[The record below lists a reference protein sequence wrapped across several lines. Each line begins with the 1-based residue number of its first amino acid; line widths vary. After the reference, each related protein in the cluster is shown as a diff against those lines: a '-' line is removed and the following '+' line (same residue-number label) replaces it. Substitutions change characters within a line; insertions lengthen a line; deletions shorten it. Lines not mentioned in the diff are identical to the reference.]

1 MAPHP
6 GIDTDSLKDAARKD
20 LLDLL
25 EGVRGKKNLVI
36 EQSLAGP
43 VGIFVKF
50 STLQDYGVDRV
61 FFLENDN
68 LDASQ
73 KNVLFLASGEK
84 ANQCLAIA
92 GQIKRLQQSSSVE
105 HDFSIIWVPRR
116 TLVSDRILE
125 EAGVLGDVAIE
136 VLPLH
141 FIPLDQ
147 DVLSLAL
154 DDPFGDL
161 YLEKDPTSIFL
172 AAQALMQIQHK
183 YGLFPRI
190 IGKGDNAKRL
200 MELLLRMRSEAAAEE
215 STATSRL
222 GIMPS
227 STIESLIIIDR
238 EVDMVTPLLTQL
250 TYEGLIDEMFGI
262 KNNQAEIET
271 SIIGQAPGQQPK
283 AQSGA
288 PQQQSLKRKIQLDS
302 SDKLYAQLRDAN
314 FAIVGPLLNK
324 VARRLAGEYESR
336 HGAKSTAELRE
347 FVNKLPGYQAEQQSL
362 KTHTSLTEEALKH
375 TQSETFSR
383 VLEIQQNLVSGSDPT
398 AQHETIE
405 ELIARDIPLT
415 TILRLLCLE
424 STISGGIRPKD
435 LDVFKRL
442 ILHAYGHQH
451 IVTLHNLSQMGLL
464 VARTAANP
472 FYIPVG
478 GVSGSES
485 KVTNYSA
492 LRKQLR
498 LIVDEVNEQDPNDIA
513 YVYSGYAPLS
523 VRLVQTIVQKQHLL
537 SVTRGSADL
546 PPGGGGSSSS
556 AQGFA
561 PFEHSLQS
569 IRGATFNQ
577 QQKAESEAAAKARR
591 MLTGGGGGGGGGKEK
606 TVVVMFLGGITFTEI
621 AALRFVGKGLEGAGK
636 RVLICTTGVVGGR
649 DVVGSAVEK
658 GDFGKG

>member
-1 MAPHP
+1 M
-6 GIDTDSLKDAARKD
+6 
-20 LLDLL
+20 
-25 EGVRGKKNLVI
+25 
-36 EQSLAGP
+36 
-43 VGIFVKF
+43 
-50 STLQDYGVDRV
+50 
-61 FFLENDN
+61 
-68 LDASQ
+68 
-73 KNVLFLASGEK
+73 
-84 ANQCLAIA
+84 
-92 GQIKRLQQSSSVE
+92 
-105 HDFSIIWVPRR
+105 
-116 TLVSDRILE
+116 
-125 EAGVLGDVAIE
+125 
-136 VLPLH
+136 
-141 FIPLDQ
+141 
-147 DVLSLAL
+147 
-154 DDPFGDL
+154 PF
-161 YLEKDPTSIFL
+161 
-172 AAQALMQIQHK
+172 QHK
-183 YGLFPRI
+183 HGLFPRI

-222 GIMPS
+222 GMMPS

-250 TYEGLIDEMFGI
+250 TYEGLIDEIFGI

-283 AQSGA
+283 SQSGA
-288 PQQQSLKRKIQLDS
+288 PLQQSLKRKIQLDS

-347 FVNKLPGYQAEQQSL
+347 FVSKLPGYQAEQQSL
-362 KTHTSLTEEALKH
+362 KIHTSLMEEALKH

-383 VLEIQQNLVSGSDPT
+383 VLEIQQNLVSGTDPT
-398 AQHETIE
+398 AQHDAIE

-435 LDVFKRL
+435 LDAFKRL

-451 IVTLHNLSQMGLL
+451 ILTLYNLERMGLL

-478 GVSGSES
+478 VGGSGAASES

-523 VRLVQTIVQKQHLL
+523 VRLVQTILQKQHLL
-537 SVTRGSADL
+537 SLTSRQGDL
-546 PPGGGGSSSS
+546 PPGSSSS
-556 AQGFA
+556 FSQGFA
-561 PFEHSLQS
+561 PFEQSLQN
-569 IRGATFNQ
+569 IRGATFNR
-577 QQKAESEAAAKARR
+577 QQKGESEAALKARQ
-591 MLTGGGGGGGGGKEK
+591 MLTTGGGGSGGDGREK
-606 TVVVMFLGGITFTEI
+606 TVV
-621 AALRFVGKGLEGAGK
+621 
-636 RVLICTTGVVGGR
+636 
-649 DVVGSAVEK
+649 
-658 GDFGKG
+658 